1 MTEAREPVCRSCKI
15 RMRVE
20 PIGRDMYNPIT
31 LSSAHVRW
39 LENAA
44 RVFVEE
50 TAEGDHWTAQDF
62 VSWVRPDLIGRA
74 TVDHGVVVNTSP
86 GNPVEYND
94 PKHKRLRE
102 AQRAYRA
109 RKRDAA

>member
-1 MTEAREPVCRSCKI
+1 MTEPREPTCRSCKI

-44 RVFVEE
+44 RVFDDEGE
-50 TAEGDHWTAQDF
+50 LFTAAEF
-62 VSWVRPDLIGRA
+62 VAWLRPDLIGRA
-74 TVDHGVVVNTSP
+74 TVDHGVVVTTSP
-86 GNPVEYND
+86 GNPIEYND